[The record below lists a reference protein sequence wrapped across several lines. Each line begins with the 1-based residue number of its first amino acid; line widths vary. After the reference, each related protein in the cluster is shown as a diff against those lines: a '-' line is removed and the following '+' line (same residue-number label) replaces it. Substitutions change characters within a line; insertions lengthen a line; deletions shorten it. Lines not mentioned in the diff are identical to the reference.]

1 VDRPH
6 HLTGEEKTMRGATR
20 LSVAAALSALAL
32 VGCSASIDTEDL
44 EDQIKQGVEAQT
56 DVTVRSVEC
65 PDDVAPEAGS
75 TFECTATADDGSTAT
90 ITVTQKDDQ
99 GNVDWEIT
107 STG

>member
-1 VDRPH
+1 
-6 HLTGEEKTMRGATR
+6 MRGATR
-20 LSVAAALSALAL
+20 LSVAAALAALAL
-32 VGCSASIDTEDL
+32 VGCSATIDTDDL

-56 DVTVRSVEC
+56 DAQVSSVEC
-65 PDDVAPEAGS
+65 PEDVAPEAGA

-99 GNVDWEIT
+99 GNVDWEVT

>member
-1 VDRPH
+1 
-6 HLTGEEKTMRGATR
+6 MRGTKR
-20 LSVAAALSALAL
+20 LLVAAAAGALAL
-32 VGCSASIDTEDL
+32 AGCRATINTEDL
-44 EDQIKQGVEAQT
+44 EGQIKQGVEAQT

-65 PDDVAPEAGS
+65 PEDVAPEAGA